1 LDALAE
7 LFSQLQLWLFES
19 VVQPLMFA
27 AELGSRLEDGF
38 SATGWLLVGCLQ
50 LLVMLLVIG
59 PLQKWRPVEAL
70 TDRSAVRVDVLY
82 TLIHRLG
89 LFRVAMFFAFAGGW
103 RCHFPSGW
111 FVAWRERHTVGQLF
125 VVPGGV

>member
-70 TDRSAVRVDVLY
+70 TDRSAGGCALHPDSPVGPVSGGDVF
-82 TLIHRLG
+82 H
-89 LFRVAMFFAFAGGW
+89 AG
-103 RCHFPSGW
+103 
-111 FVAWRERHTVGQLF
+111 
-125 VVPGGV
+125 PGV